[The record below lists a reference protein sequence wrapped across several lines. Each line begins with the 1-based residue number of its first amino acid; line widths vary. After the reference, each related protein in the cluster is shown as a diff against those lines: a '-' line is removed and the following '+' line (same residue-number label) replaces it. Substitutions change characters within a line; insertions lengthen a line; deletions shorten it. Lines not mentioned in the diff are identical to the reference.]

1 MSLFGKPGGYRSRP
15 MRRPAPARARPLLGP
30 DFPGGRFPIGSPVSF
45 EHRGAN
51 YGGEV
56 IRLRPDSASVGV
68 DESTE
73 WTVPYELLRLR
84 EGAPEPKCSLAEAD
98 RLGRELIRRHTE
110 TGELKPGWAFG
121 FNLDR
126 VRGAVCWFDERRIEV
141 SVSYCH
147 RETPARVKITII
159 HEITHAIV
167 GHDHGHDPIWTVA
180 NLRLG
185 GDGKRCHEVEHTPPR
200 WVGLCGCGKNWQRH
214 RLSRRL
220 RLGICTKCR
229 GRIRWQRH
237 VGGFVGN
244 GADNATGA
252 TGDPGP
258 AEPRC

>member
-1 MSLFGKPGGYRSRP
+1 MNLFGKPGGYRFRP
-15 MRRPAPARARPLLGP
+15 MRRPAPARTRPLLGP

-45 EHRGAN
+45 EHRGRTHR
-51 YGGEV
+51 GEV
-56 IRLRPDSASVGV
+56 TALQERDATVVGADRREWVVSYSLLRP
-68 DESTE
+68 ES
-73 WTVPYELLRLR
+73 
-84 EGAPEPKCSLAEAD
+84 GAPEPKCSLAEAD
-98 RLGRELIRRHTE
+98 RMGRELIRHHTG
-110 TGELKPGWAFG
+110 TGELKPGWEFG
-121 FNLDR
+121 FNLNR
-126 VRGAVCWFDERRIEV
+126 VRGAVCWFDGRRIEV

-167 GHDHGHDPIWTVA
+167 GHDHGHDPIWTA
-180 NLRLG
+180 TNLRLG

-244 GADNATGA
+244 GADGAAGDTGP
-252 TGDPGP
+252 T
-258 AEPRC
+258 ESRC